1 MLPEQIHE
9 ILFLDIETVS
19 QYKDYDELPER
30 FKQIWSKKSQIVAK
44 EADPERNYFDKSAI
58 YAEYGKVIVIGIG
71 LIHYQNGEAKLR
83 IKAFASDDEYQ
94 LLSDFVQF
102 VSDNKFI
109 KRLCAH
115 NGKEFDFPYLC
126 RRMLVNK
133 IKLPPILKI
142 SNLKPWEIPHLDTLE
157 MWKFGDWKNYTS
169 LETLATVFDI
179 PTSKNDI
186 DGSLVNKYYYEHK
199 ALNRIAD
206 YCKNDVLVLVQL
218 YLNLIQLQ
226 PIESKNVTIL

>member
-186 DGSLVNKYYYEHK
+186 DGSLVNKYYYEHQ

>member
-44 EADPERNYFDKSAI
+44 DADPEKNYFDKSAI

-133 IKLPPILKI
+133 IKLPPILNI
-142 SNLKPWEIPHLDTLE
+142 SNLKPWEIPHIDTLE

-186 DGSLVNKYYYEHK
+186 DGSLVNKYYYEHQ

>member
-1 MLPEQIHE
+1 MSQDHVHE

-19 QYKDYDELPER
+19 QYKDYDELPDR
-30 FKQIWSKKSQIVAK
+30 FKQIWTKKSQIVAK
-44 EADPERNYFDKSAI
+44 DADPEKNYFDKSAI

-71 LIHYQNGEAKLR
+71 LIHKQNGEAKLR

-102 VSDNKFI
+102 LADNKFI

-133 IKLPPILKI
+133 IKLPPILNI
-142 SNLKPWEIPHLDTLE
+142 SNLKPWDIPHLDTLE

-186 DGSLVNKYYYEHK
+186 DGSLVNKYYYENQ
-199 ALNRIAD
+199 ALNQIAD